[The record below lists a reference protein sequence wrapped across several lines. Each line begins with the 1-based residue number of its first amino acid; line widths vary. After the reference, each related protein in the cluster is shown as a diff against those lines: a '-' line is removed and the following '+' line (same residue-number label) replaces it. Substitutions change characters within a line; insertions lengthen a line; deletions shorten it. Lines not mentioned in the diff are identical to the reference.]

1 MLLRP
6 EPLHIPDGFL
16 SPVVAVVGWILAMIF
31 ISIAIRQTKN
41 QLGERQVPLMGIL
54 AAFIF
59 AAQAI
64 NFPVAGG
71 TSGHL
76 LGGALAAIVVGPWAA
91 TLIMS
96 AVIGVQALLFQD
108 GGLLV
113 MGWNI
118 VNMGVITAFTGYA
131 IYKLLLRIIGQGRGA
146 RIGAAFAAGWFSVQI
161 AAMATSVELAAS
173 GTSPLKFV
181 LPVMVGVHLVIGI
194 GEGLITAA
202 AVGVIQASRPDV
214 LITGERAPG
223 RRLAV
228 FTAVGLAFALL
239 VALFSPLASSSPD
252 GLESVAAEM
261 GFLALGQDPT
271 YEIFPGYT
279 LPFIGGEALTT
290 ILAVTV
296 GTMIVFG
303 IAWLIARTSAVREA
317 AGD

>member
-16 SPVVAVVGWILAMIF
+16 SPVVAVAGWILAMIF

-214 LITGERAPG
+214 LIAGERAPG

-252 GLESVAAEM
+252 GLERVAAEM

>member
-252 GLESVAAEM
+252 GLERVAAEM
-261 GFLALGQDPT
+261 GFLALGQDPS